1 MDRIIRLIPGDEPVY
16 LVGGAIRDALLLRPV
31 YDLDFV
37 IPGNAMKLAR
47 QIANELGGA
56 YFPLD
61 KKRNMGRVILYADEQ
76 PGGPGNPI
84 RRIDFSSFQGVD
96 LISDL
101 RSRDFTMNSMAVE
114 VRQLHTL
121 IDPFGGI
128 ADLASKRLKVC
139 SPRSIL
145 DDPIRILRAVRFSVM
160 LGFSIPTETRQ
171 LIRQAAS
178 LLPEESAERL
188 RDELFR
194 ILSQPGSDTSL
205 RILDV
210 FGTLEYILPEVCS
223 LKNIEQSPPHIMD
236 AWEHTLDF
244 LKQLETVLNVLAPE
258 FHPDKVDN
266 LTMGTLALFL
276 GRFRN
281 PLKEHLSNAL
291 NPERPHRG
299 LLIFAGL
306 YHDVGKPKARTM
318 GEEGKIRFINHEQI
332 GGKIVEK
339 RGKAMKFSNLEIE
352 RLVTIVNHHMRPSLL
367 SHTHEL
373 PSRKAIFRFF
383 RDTGAA
389 GVDICLLSLAD
400 ILATYGPTLPQ
411 ERWTR
416 HLEVVQM
423 LLKAWWEDRS
433 EIIYPQLLIN
443 GDELMKEIS
452 ISPGPQ
458 VGYLLDA
465 ILEAQVSGEI
475 HTRQEALNLAKKHSL
490 EN

>member
-1 MDRIIRLIPGDEPVY
+1 
-16 LVGGAIRDALLLRPV
+16 
-31 YDLDFV
+31 
-37 IPGNAMKLAR
+37 
-47 QIANELGGA
+47 
-56 YFPLD
+56 
-61 KKRNMGRVILYADEQ
+61 
-76 PGGPGNPI
+76 
-84 RRIDFSSFQGVD
+84 
-96 LISDL
+96 
-101 RSRDFTMNSMAVE
+101 
-114 VRQLHTL
+114 
-121 IDPFGGI
+121 
-128 ADLASKRLKVC
+128 
-139 SPRSIL
+139 
-145 DDPIRILRAVRFSVM
+145 M

-281 PLKEHLSNAL
+281 PLKEHLSTAL